1 MNVWIFQGN
10 PKYYRITDYLR
21 DRFITSKKILWS
33 IKQYKKDIK
42 PGDKVYIWRAKG
54 NSKQTS
60 GIIAL
65 GEMLSKPAVMEEDGK
80 EYILGETRKIEET
93 GMRVK
98 IKLIEIRLTEEEGM
112 ISRSFLKEDPILKNE
127 LLILRRPNNTN
138 YKLTPQVSQYLE
150 KLWKSFPK
158 NNLNR

>member
-1 MNVWIFQGN
+1 
-10 PKYYRITDYLR
+10 
-21 DRFITSKKILWS
+21 
-33 IKQYKKDIK
+33 
-42 PGDKVYIWRAKG
+42 
-54 NSKQTS
+54 
-60 GIIAL
+60 
-65 GEMLSKPAVMEEDGK
+65 MLSKPAVMEEDGK